1 MSSTNV
7 HSNNMHICAGQAI
20 PTEKGMDVPPQSA
33 KIGPKRIEVIEG
45 PNASITVF
53 DNLIIREGKE
63 VIGRAT
69 RSGEVLSGDR
79 TTVKK
84 ALDTRDVGRE

>member
-7 HSNNMHICAGQAI
+7 HSNIHICAGQAI

-33 KIGPKRIEVIEG
+33 KEGPRKIEVMEG
-45 PNASITVF
+45 PSAIITVF
-53 DNLIIREGKE
+53 DNLIIKEGKD

-69 RSGEVLSGDR
+69 KNGEVLSGNR

-84 ALDTRDVGRE
+84 ALDVRDVGRE